1 MTCASAAVDA
11 AGGSPSGQVQAPR
24 LARAAKPASIATLLT
39 RLASGGMGQRIYVI
53 TNPAG
58 PDYVKV
64 GASCESPLCIGL
76 REALLEFGMVHPE
89 A

>member
-1 MTCASAAVDA
+1 
-11 AGGSPSGQVQAPR
+11 
-24 LARAAKPASIATLLT
+24 LLT